1 MPSVADNGDEP
12 PSYST
17 SDSLNPSAFS
27 GMPLHVYPIPNP
39 YLPPQ
44 QPLRSKRRQVKNA
57 CTHCQKACKKCD
69 DARPCLRCVKY
80 GVTDECVD
88 SQRKERKKGIKRGP
102 YKKRDGKGNS
112 VDRSDVPLQGVPA
125 FNGAPPPGVQYMT
138 LPGYPHGFYPPLV
151 PKPGDGHPAYPPP
164 QYILASV
171 PHPMQQLHGTS
182 EGDNNMYPPQG
193 FYQTAVLAPI
203 PYHPQYAITRA
214 DGSPQYPAY
223 PGPVYHKEGPTQD
236 KVRW

>member
-1 MPSVADNGDEP
+1 MEKVRFGLFAHHASPRA
-12 PSYST
+12 YSGIT
-17 SDSLNPSAFS
+17 SNFF
-27 GMPLHVYPIPNP
+27 PN
-39 YLPPQ
+39 L
-44 QPLRSKRRQVKNA
+44 A
-57 CTHCQKACKKCD
+57 
-69 DARPCLRCVKY
+69 
-80 GVTDECVD
+80 
-88 SQRKERKKGIKRGP
+88 
-102 YKKRDGKGNS
+102 GNS

-223 PGPVYHKEGPTQD
+223 PGPVYHKEGPTPGQGEMVNGVHD
-236 KVRW
+236 GTEGQQVDNGKGT